1 MATRRPR
8 TKSEIAEMDRYF
20 EPLHEKD
27 PDDDRPWPE
36 LTRLQRNRRWW
47 ELSSKYGPLSDMPYV
62 LESVD
67 AEAGTGPKK
76 PGQRPVTPRPE
87 PAPKATSTRAGNG
100 HTAHPAGGR
109 RPYQTPTGIS
119 VRLSPSPW
127 PDPYPSGWRWMG
139 AGINR
144 QRIPALIALCV
155 SWSGFWV
162 ILWIMFFAALAGAV
176 IGILASEG
184 LAGSLPLPMDAQLVA
199 SRGLAPVAA
208 AIGASYL
215 VFAVIYWWL
224 TNILLGD
231 PFMGLASIAVSVMF
245 CVLIVV
251 IASAVEPW
259 TLKIRGYRRMSD
271 RERRRIATGAEADS
285 SEIIGPFD
293 ATASGLLIE
302 TAREMGLA
310 TVPRILV
317 DDSSF
322 GLNAWTHMRHIVL
335 SQSLG
340 LHEHAIEFTD
350 QELCGVL
357 AHELEH
363 WRTGEVFGRQLLWAC
378 SLPVALLYNLGVFLS
393 GGATGQ
399 DGTATKPARGAR
411 PILSIVGWTLLW
423 PTWVIIRYIIQP
435 VSTAYFRRQEYD
447 ADRAAVDAGYGD
459 GLRAALDRRKSFE
472 VGRTGWEAAIIA
484 THPPIELRIEAIDRR
499 MNEIN
504 SMAPR
509 TH

>member
-1 MATRRPR
+1 
-8 TKSEIAEMDRYF
+8 
-20 EPLHEKD
+20 
-27 PDDDRPWPE
+27 
-36 LTRLQRNRRWW
+36 
-47 ELSSKYGPLSDMPYV
+47 
-62 LESVD
+62 
-67 AEAGTGPKK
+67 
-76 PGQRPVTPRPE
+76 
-87 PAPKATSTRAGNG
+87 
-100 HTAHPAGGR
+100 
-109 RPYQTPTGIS
+109 
-119 VRLSPSPW
+119 
-127 PDPYPSGWRWMG
+127 MG

-144 QRIPALIALCV
+144 QRIPALVALCV

-162 ILWIMFFAALAGAV
+162 ILWVMFFAALAGAV
-176 IGILASEG
+176 MGILASEG
-184 LAGSLPLPMDAQLVA
+184 LAGSFPLPMDAQLVA
-199 SRGLAPVAA
+199 SRGIAPFAAAVAA
-208 AIGASYL
+208 IYF
-215 VFAVIYWWL
+215 VFAVVYWWL
-224 TNILLGD
+224 TNVLLGA
-231 PFMGLASIAVSVMF
+231 PFMGLASIAVSVTF

-271 RERRRIATGAEADS
+271 RERRRIATAADADTG
-285 SEIIGPFD
+285 EIVGPFD

-310 TVPRILV
+310 TVPRVLV

-340 LHEHAIEFTD
+340 LHEQAIEFTD

-378 SLPVALLYNLGVFLS
+378 SLPVALLYNLSVFLS
-393 GGATGQ
+393 GGATAQ
-399 DGTATKPARGAR
+399 DGAATKPAQGAR

-423 PTWVIIRYIIQP
+423 PTWVIIRGIIQP
-435 VSTAYFRRQEYD
+435 VSTAYFRRQEYE

-459 GLRAALDRRKSFE
+459 GLRSALDRRRSFE

-484 THPPIELRIEAIDRR
+484 THPPVELRIEAIDRR
-499 MNEIN
+499 MNELN